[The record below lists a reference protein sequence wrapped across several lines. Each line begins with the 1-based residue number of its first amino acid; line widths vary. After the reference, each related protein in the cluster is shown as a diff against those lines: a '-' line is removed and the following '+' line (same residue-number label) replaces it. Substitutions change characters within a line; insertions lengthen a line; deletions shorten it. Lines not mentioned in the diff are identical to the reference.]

1 MAVER
6 KIKNA
11 RNHSGGAID
20 LRKMNGRVPVRPR
33 WAIAGAVVAVLFGTL
48 TVLSGGTVLF
58 GGAAARAAVGDA
70 VPFVLW
76 FNFLSGFAY
85 VLAGI
90 GLFLWRRWAAML
102 STVIAVATLIIFA
115 AFGWNVAN
123 GGAFEMR
130 TVGAMALRSGTW
142 TAIAVASCWAL
153 GCVRLKS
160 TSN

>member
-1 MAVER
+1 
-6 KIKNA
+6 
-11 RNHSGGAID
+11 
-20 LRKMNGRVPVRPR
+20 MNGSAAVRPR
-33 WAIAGAVVAVLFGTL
+33 WLIAGAIVAVLFGAL

-58 GGAAARAAVGDA
+58 GGGAEREAAGDA

-90 GLFLWRRWAAML
+90 GLFLWRPWAAML
-102 STVIAVATLIIFA
+102 SMAIAIATPIIFT
-115 AFGWNVAN
+115 AFGWYVAN

-153 GCVRLKS
+153 GCVRPKNAKL
-160 TSN
+160 